1 MRTGASRPGQRDL
14 APASGSRSRL
24 DGLRRLRPY
33 PDAHRMVSIRDSV
46 WVPGEVTRVVVIT
59 AATAVLILLL
69 APPAGDA
76 AAHLYR
82 TYLVERDVLVW
93 DTFWYRGNYP
103 IFSYSLFYY
112 PLAALVGNTPLTV
125 IGMLAAA
132 AAFTAVT
139 IGQWGRFA
147 VWPARAFGV
156 FAAGPLITGTFA
168 YGLGLAS
175 GLAALWAA
183 QRRRPWLVFVLAGV
197 TLGLSPLA
205 FAFLLLVLLAV
216 PIARG
221 HLDRVDLWLGGGL
234 AVLLGTSSAVIAAL
248 GDAGSYPFDGWSLLA
263 VTTVGGCGLALAW
276 RTPDARLL
284 AAFFALWLA
293 ASVTLFFLS
302 SPLGETIT
310 RLRYVVFPLMLATV
324 LLAGWRPR
332 WLAITGLFL
341 ASLYNV
347 VPYAV
352 SVTVRSLDTRPA
364 RAEYWRPAIDF
375 LHANNSPDHLV
386 EVVATESHWEAY
398 WLPRAGI
405 PLVRGWY
412 RQTDVARNDVL
423 YDSQASPGQYRR
435 WLDSNAV
442 RYVVLPSTRLDA
454 YTGARE
460 AALVRSPQTGLVP
473 VMRTPDMTLY
483 EVPRATTLLTG
494 PGDARVTSLGHQ
506 QVAGWV
512 AEPGMYELRLEW
524 SRYWR
529 DVSSHVCVS
538 ARAGAGTIE
547 LWARRSGPFRLAIV
561 DRPRDIVGTLV
572 VPAGHGGTIC

>member
-1 MRTGASRPGQRDL
+1 VP
-14 APASGSRSRL
+14 
-24 DGLRRLRPY
+24 
-33 PDAHRMVSIRDSV
+33 VRDSV
-46 WVPGEVTRVVVIT
+46 WVPAEVARVVVIT
-59 AATAVLILLL
+59 TVAAVLILLL

-112 PLAALVGNTPLTV
+112 PLAALIGNTPLTV

-132 AAFTAVT
+132 AIFTAVT
-139 IGQWGRFA
+139 IGQWGRVA

-183 QRRRPWLVFVLAGV
+183 QRRRPWLVFLLGGL

-205 FAFLLLVLLAV
+205 FAFLLLVLVAV

-221 HLDRVDLWLGGGL
+221 RVDRVDLWLGGAL
-234 AVLLGTSSAVIAAL
+234 AVLLGTSATVIAAL

-263 VTTVGGCGLALAW
+263 VTTVAGCGLALAW
-276 RTPDARLL
+276 RTPHARLL

-293 ASVTLFFLS
+293 ASATLFFLS
-302 SPLGETIT
+302 SPLGETVT

-341 ASLYNV
+341 AALYNV

-352 SVTVRSLDTRPA
+352 SLTVRSIDTRPA
-364 RAEYWRPAIDF
+364 RAAYWQPAIDF

-412 RQTDVARNDVL
+412 RQTDLARNDVL
-423 YDSQASPGQYRR
+423 YDSQASPEQYRR

-460 AALVRSPQTGLVP
+460 AALVRSPRTGLVQ
-473 VMRTPDMTLY
+473 VMRTPEMTLY
-483 EVPRATTLLTG
+483 EVPRASTLLTG
-494 PGDARVTSLGHQ
+494 PADAHITSIDHQ

-512 AEPGMYELRLEW
+512 AGPGAYELRLVW
-524 SRYWR
+524 SPYWR
-529 DVSSHVCVS
+529 DVSGDVCVGEHTGGGTIGLW
-538 ARAGAGTIE
+538 AHRAG
-547 LWARRSGPFRLAIV
+547 PFKLAID
-561 DRPRDIVGTLV
+561 DRPSDIIGTFAMPV
-572 VPAGHGGTIC
+572 RHGGTIC